1 MKTNLNLRI
10 IRLVFLVVFV
20 VLLAA
25 NSLAVSIGVSPGR
38 VRFENVLKN
47 GYSERTVTIS
57 TNSDEMLTV
66 RLKPHGSLAEW
77 MEIEGNKTFFNV
89 SKGSPQRIKIKAR
102 PPIDARTANYTGEIE
117 IITEQ
122 VAGISG
128 RAGSVIKAS
137 VLLSIELEVTGKEIV
152 ECRAGAFYIDNVE
165 EGFQLGFG
173 TTVINDGNVRLAPL
187 IGIEIWDQEQ
197 KNLILAREVK
207 GDEALPSTEIKMGRT
222 LQNSLA
228 VGQYWA
234 ELKVKEC
241 DAKNLLTFSVV
252 EKGAIVDNGELTQIT
267 NKPWAFT
274 NETVQ
279 ITAQFQ
285 NSGQR
290 QVAAKLKGAIRLD
303 DQIVQIVDTEEQIVP
318 SGKATT
324 FDLFF
329 TPEKPGR
336 YTFTGRVTY
345 NKKLTFER
353 GTVLNVNEAEAKEA
367 SKFAFLPLIIFLIIS
382 VTLLII
388 VRKII
393 KERKKI
399 LSP

>member
-66 RLKPHGSLAEW
+66 RLKPQGSLAEW